1 MAVVRIGFD
10 MDGVLADF
18 STAFRDVELQLFG
31 PSSTIKPEPPEVEA
45 HQEEDAETQPAAG
58 EPTPREKR
66 RRRDTIWSTIHNTP
80 DFWVKLKPL
89 DPGAVRR
96 IHQMTLRLRWE
107 VFFITQRPA
116 TVGQT
121 VQRQTQQ
128 WLRDQGFDMP
138 SVLGISGSRGAAAGA
153 LRLTYHVD
161 DSPQNCLDVATDSRA
176 SPILIVPEPDDVTE
190 KSARGLRIGVA
201 RSVGDALDM
210 IEQHAAS
217 GGKEQGLL
225 DRLSKIVGWQ

>member
-31 PSSTIKPEPPEVEA
+31 PSSTIRPDSPEVEV
-45 HQEEDAETQPAAG
+45 HQEEDAETRPAAG
-58 EPTPREKR
+58 EPTPREMR
-66 RRRDTIWSTIHNTP
+66 RRRDAIWSAIHNTP
-80 DFWVKLKPL
+80 DFWATLKPL

-96 IHQMTLRLRWE
+96 IHESMLRFGWE

-116 TVGQT
+116 TIGQT

-138 SVLGISGSRGAAAGA
+138 SVLVISGSRGAAAGA
-153 LRLTYHVD
+153 LRLTHHVD
-161 DSPQNCLDVATDSRA
+161 DSPQNCLDVVADSRA
-176 SPILIVPEPDDVTE
+176 RPILIVPEPDDVTE
-190 KSARGLRIGVA
+190 KSARRLGIGTA

-210 IEQHAAS
+210 LEGNAAP
-217 GGKEQGLL
+217 GDKAQRLL
-225 DRLSKIVGWQ
+225 NRLSKIVGWE